1 MLAVRDAQAAPLRGL
16 STGSTA
22 MVCMTSL
29 GGLAFATLEGWPLWA
44 KGVAVAVP
52 WMPVLCGDLVWIY
65 QRYRWLALFYAVVV
79 AQGGHCI
86 EHVTQMIQIH
96 VLGLSGPAAAGIFG
110 ALNVEWVHF
119 VWNTWVILAVGLLM
133 TPYPKNRWLWLT
145 ALLAGWH
152 EVEHAYI
159 FAVYLQT
166 GLEGTPGLL
175 SHGGA
180 LWGGLP
186 LSRPDLHFLYNVLE
200 TVPLFIAFFTQ
211 VSRDGRRLR
220 RARRPSRV

>member
-1 MLAVRDAQAAPLRGL
+1 MLAVRDVQAAPLRGL
-16 STGSTA
+16 SGGSAA

-29 GGLAFATLEGWPLWA
+29 GALAFAALQGWPLWA
-44 KGVAVAVP
+44 KGLAVVVP
-52 WMPVLCGDLVWIY
+52 WMPVLCRDLMWIY
-65 QRYRWLALFYAVVV
+65 QRYRWLALFYLVVV
-79 AQGGHCI
+79 AQGGHFI
-86 EHVTQMIQIH
+86 EHISQMIEIH
-96 VLGLSGPAAAGIFG
+96 GMRLSGPAAAGIFS

-119 VWNTWVILAVGLLM
+119 AWNTWVILAVGLLLS
-133 TPYPKNRWLWLT
+133 PYRSNHWLLLT
-145 ALLAGWH
+145 AVLAGWH

-159 FAVYLQT
+159 FWVYLQT

-186 LSRPDLHFLYNVLE
+186 LSRPDLHFLYNLLE
-200 TVPLFIAFFTQ
+200 TVPLFVAFFTQ

-220 RARRPSRV
+220 RAPRLSRA